1 MNKREEADTVPGG
14 LDDFP
19 ALTQAFADQ
28 VDALQARLDE
38 AEGHWQKPVRE
49 ALPFIGFMWMHAMG
63 MRAIFEQRHPSSDT
77 AWNAPALAAL
87 SRSML
92 EAYLLFW
99 FHCVQDVSPE
109 EKSFRQL
116 LLERHNQFKHYDI
129 LGCRDRSEQV
139 SKAMAE
145 ARSAFE
151 TAHWGVMS
159 HPWFARLGKDVAAR
173 LSAHKDVFYYP
184 SFDAIWN
191 DAGLDQGVHRQ
202 LHRYMARWAHVS
214 PHAFGEED
222 DLTPIQVANLCLGQ
236 ACVQLAAICS
246 RASAHA

>member
-1 MNKREEADTVPGG
+1 MNKREEADTIPGALADLSPG
-14 LDDFP
+14 TQDFI
-19 ALTQAFADQ
+19 AQ
-28 VDALQARLDE
+28 VDELQARLD
-38 AEGHWQKPVRE
+38 AAQRFWQPSVRE
-49 ALPFIGFMWMHAMG
+49 AIPFVVFMCSHAQA
-63 MRAIFEQRHPSSDT
+63 MRAIFEQSDPSGDV

-99 FHCVQDVSPE
+99 FHCVEDITPE

-116 LLERHNQFKHYDI
+116 LLERHNQYKHYDI
-129 LGCRDRSEQV
+129 LGCGDRSEQV

-173 LSAHKDVFYYP
+173 LSAHKDAFYYP

-191 DAGLDQGVHRQ
+191 AAGLDQGVHRQ

-214 PHAFGEED
+214 LHAFGEVSD
-222 DLTPIQVANLCLGQ
+222 PTPMHVANLCLGQ
-236 ACVQLAAICS
+236 ACTQIEAICH